1 MVEQKYIGVVASVNS
16 GTISILLDPKTTS
29 LKREIN
35 GKTYY
40 IGQIG
45 TYILIPM
52 GTLVLLGMVSELKKE
67 DVNINGQAQQRYL
80 ILASMVGT
88 VKSGRFERGV
98 AIFPVVDTPVYF
110 AEDADLAVAFAIYQR
125 YGFSIGQVTLFENQ
139 RAFLD
144 ANKFFGKHIAIL
156 GSSGSGKSCAVASI
170 LQKVSKYPDTNIII
184 LDIHNEYSKAFEGS
198 CNHLEIAEFELPY
211 WLMNF
216 DELREMFIDDKDENA
231 SSQITVLKDL
241 VIMSKK
247 GKNPEMSAMITIDT
261 PVYYDLSEIRAK
273 LQFLDSEKVTM
284 GGVVK
289 EGPFYGKFARFLVR
303 LDGKLNDPRYAFMFR
318 LKKYIQSAA
327 INDLLSKIL
336 GADGSAQ
343 VTILDM
349 SGVPFDIVNT
359 IVSLLARLI
368 FDFNFWNSN
377 RRDFPILLVFE
388 EAHNYLPST
397 GSNASSA
404 RKTVERI
411 AKEGRKYG
419 VSCMIISQ
427 RPSEVSE
434 TILSQC
440 NNYVVL
446 RLTNPLDQNYIRRL
460 VPDTFASLTDV
471 LPSLKTGEAL
481 VVGEAISMPLRV
493 QIDFPNP
500 EPDSSDIRFYEKWKQ
515 SDAKTKIGE
524 VVTRWWKQE
533 KVK

>member
-16 GTISILLDPKTTS
+16 GIISILVDPKTTS

-45 TYILIPM
+45 TYFLIPM
-52 GTLVLLGMVSELKKE
+52 GTMVLLGMVSDLKKE
-67 DVNINGQAQQRYL
+67 DLNVNGQAQQRYI

-98 AIFPVVDTPVYF
+98 SIFPVVDMPVFF
-110 AEDADLAVAFAIYQR
+110 AEDADLAVAFATFQR
-125 YGFSIGQVTLFENQ
+125 YGFSIGQISLFENQ

-144 ANKFFGKHIAIL
+144 ANKFFGKHIAVL

-184 LDIHNEYSKAFEGS
+184 LDIHNEYHKAFEGS
-198 CNHLEIAEFELPY
+198 CNHLDIGEFELPY

-241 VIMSKK
+241 VIMSKR
-247 GKNPEMSAMITIDT
+247 GKNPEMSTMITIDT
-261 PVYYDLSEIRAK
+261 PVYYDISEIRAK
-273 LQFLDSEKVTM
+273 LQFMDTEKITM
-284 GGVVK
+284 GATVK

-318 LKKYIQSAA
+318 LKNYIQSAA

-368 FDFNFWNSN
+368 FDFNFWNPN

-388 EAHNYLPST
+388 EAHNYLPSSGT
-397 GSNASSA
+397 ATASA

-419 VSCMIISQ
+419 VSCMIVSQ

-471 LPSLKTGEAL
+471 LPSLRTGEAL

-493 QIDFPNP
+493 QIDYPNP

-515 SDAKTKIGE
+515 SDAKTKIAE

>member
-1 MVEQKYIGVVASVNS
+1 MVEQKYIGVVTSTNS
-16 GTISILLDPKTTS
+16 GIVTILLDQKIDS

-45 TYILIPM
+45 TYVFIPM

-67 DVNINGQAQQRYL
+67 DVNTNGEAHQRY
-80 ILASMVGT
+80 ILHVTMVGT
-88 VKSGRFERGV
+88 VKGGRYERGV
-98 AIFPVVDTPVYF
+98 SIFPVVDMSVYL
-110 AEDADLAVAFAIYQR
+110 AEDSDLAIAFAVYQR
-125 YGFSIGQVTLFENQ
+125 YGFSVGQVSLFENQ

-184 LDIHNEYSKAFEGS
+184 LDIHNEYHKAFAGN
-198 CNHLEIAEFELPY
+198 CNHLDIAEFELPY

-216 DELREMFIDDKDENA
+216 DELREMFVDEKDENA

-241 VIMSKK
+241 IILSKK
-247 GKNPEMSAMITIDT
+247 GKNPEMSALITIDT
-261 PVYYDLSEIRAK
+261 PVYYDLNEIRAK
-273 LQFLDSEKVTM
+273 IQFLDSEKVT
-284 GGVVK
+284 GASVK
-289 EGPFYGKFARFLVR
+289 EGPFYGKFTRFLVR

-318 LKKYIQSAA
+318 PKKYIQS
-327 INDLLSKIL
+327 ITFNDLLSKIL

-343 VTILDM
+343 VTILDL
-349 SGVPFDIVNT
+349 SGVPFDVVNT
-359 IVSLLARLI
+359 IVSLLARII
-368 FDFNFWNSN
+368 FDFNFWNPN

-397 GSNASSA
+397 INTTAAA

-419 VSCMIISQ
+419 VSCMVVSQ

-446 RLTNPLDQNYIRRL
+446 RLTNPLDQNYVRRL
-460 VPDTFASLTDV
+460 VPDSFASFTDV
-471 LPSLKTGEAL
+471 LPSLRQGEAL
-481 VVGEAISMPLRV
+481 IVGEAISMPLRV
-493 QIDFPNP
+493 QIDFPDP
-500 EPDSSDIRFYEKWKQ
+500 EPDSSDIKFYEKWKQ
-515 SDAKTKIGE
+515 SDAKTKIEE